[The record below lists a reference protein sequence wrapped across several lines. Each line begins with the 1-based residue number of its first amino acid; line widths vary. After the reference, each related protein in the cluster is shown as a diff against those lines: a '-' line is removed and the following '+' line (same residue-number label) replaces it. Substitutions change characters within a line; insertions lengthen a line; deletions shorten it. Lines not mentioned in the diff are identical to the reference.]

1 MNIELGYE
9 QIIALQIINDK
20 PDTEGSKICKM
31 ADCSFEELYSLADYS
46 FIDIGNERLK
56 PFAVHPIIT
65 EAGKLALA
73 ESQTR

>member
-1 MNIELGYE
+1 MSIKLGYE
-9 QIIALQIINDK
+9 QNIALQIIRDK

-31 ADCSFEELYSLADYS
+31 SDCSFEELHLLADYG

-56 PFAVHPIIT
+56 PFAVHPTIT

-73 ESQTR
+73 KSH